1 MDLREDE
8 QKLLDENPQPL
19 DDADI
24 LKAAAWLLTAAA
36 AVKKHA
42 AVAME
47 RRISRESR
55 SSTGILWPKVGQ
67 PPTNCNRSKFNGCDI
82 LNIS

>member
-1 MDLREDE
+1 MDLREDD

-24 LKAAAWLLTAAA
+24 RKAATWLLTAAA

-47 RRISRESR
+47 RRTRRESR
-55 SSTGILWPKVGQ
+55 RKSVWNKAWLLEST
-67 PPTNCNRSKFNGCDI
+67 PTAAVRAYFSPGMS
-82 LNIS
+82 ISR